1 MVYLERAVP
10 ILGGVVALMVVGLLD
25 AIVQL
30 RNLSARMRFAVE
42 FQNRWVRYFEAL
54 APGQPA
60 GADYTWLAGH
70 QTRMTAELGP
80 ADRIDYRAPFG
91 QYIVSNYPALTNT
104 LAASRSGR
112 GADPDMI
119 TFVDHMLISWG
130 GTLHDGHERLA
141 RELRNPVYLVGRG
154 LRFLVSLPL
163 LLLSW
168 SGLLPSRSFER
179 ARGSLLFR
187 LIQFVIAVVVA
198 VAAVMTV
205 VLGWSAFVA
214 QLRAWFPWLS

>member
-1 MVYLERAVP
+1 VIYLERAVP
-10 ILGGVVALMVVGLLD
+10 ILAGVVGLIVVGLLD

-42 FQNRWVRYFEAL
+42 FQNRWVRYFETL
-54 APGQPA
+54 GPGQPA
-60 GADYTWLAGH
+60 TADYTWLAGH

-91 QYIVSNYPALTNT
+91 QYIMSNYPALTNT

-112 GADPDMI
+112 GAEPDMVA
-119 TFVDHMLISWG
+119 FVDHLLISWG
-130 GTLHDGHERLA
+130 GTLHDGQERLA
-141 RELRNPVYLVGRG
+141 RELRNPVYLLGRG
-154 LRFLVSLPL
+154 LRFVVSLPL
-163 LLLSW
+163 LLMYW
-168 SGLLPSRSFER
+168 SGLLPRGVESARSSR
-179 ARGSLLFR
+179 LFR
-187 LIQFVIAVVVA
+187 LIQFLVAIVVA

-214 QLRAWFPWLS
+214 QLKAWFPWLP